1 MNNEERIKYY
11 MGDLY
16 DAKSIKSNEVESILE
31 ISKLN
36 KLSYEDYIKCNQKY
50 DHYTKKLFN
59 FIKVINRTKK
69 INLYIGDNSIGKDCH
84 KNIND
89 CLIKNRIVGLNKRTI
104 LLKCLNEE
112 RHWSFTK
119 QVLDK
124 DIEFNLKKDK
134 CIWRGV
140 ATGIHRSDDIP
151 NRKKLVTTYYNNKK
165 FDIGYTSL
173 LFYKDQLDE
182 KFLKSKMTLDQ
193 QLKNKFIISV
203 EGNDVASG
211 LKWQLLSNSVVLMP
225 KPRCVSWLMEDKLE
239 PGYHYILLKDDFSDL
254 EEKYNWCLNNLEVC
268 KKISQNA
275 TSYMQMF
282 LDDDNENKIQI
293 ELIKRYMQK
302 ID

>member
-1 MNNEERIKYY
+1 
-11 MGDLY
+11 
-16 DAKSIKSNEVESILE
+16 
-31 ISKLN
+31 
-36 KLSYEDYIKCNQKY
+36 
-50 DHYTKKLFN
+50 
-59 FIKVINRTKK
+59 
-69 INLYIGDNSIGKDCH
+69 
-84 KNIND
+84 
-89 CLIKNRIVGLNKRTI
+89 
-104 LLKCLNEE
+104 
-112 RHWSFTK
+112 
-119 QVLDK
+119 
-124 DIEFNLKKDK
+124 
-134 CIWRGV
+134 
-140 ATGIHRSDDIP
+140 
-151 NRKKLVTTYYNNKK
+151 
-165 FDIGYTSL
+165 
-173 LFYKDQLDE
+173 
-182 KFLKSKMTLDQ
+182 MTLDQ

-225 KPRCVSWLMEDKLE
+225 KPRCASWLMEDKLE